1 MSHCTVGLGCRI
13 VLVGGIPPNPIP
25 ISTYNLVFTA
35 TVRKEKRKDPSFPLW
50 GCYNGEVRKQECF
63 PQHTTPYPTPTMF
76 HFDGITALLSSRC
89 NYILDRCT
97 DATDKCCI
105 TIDSDGFVFC
115 IPPGKGAHPEAW
127 SDCDPAGNMTNTFL
141 PSPLK
146 DDGVKAR
153 GGGGWVGV
161 LTECPKKLRRD
172 FLTALQTYAGGQGYL
187 SLKLSATEILA
198 AEKAAAKDALA
209 IINSPATHT
218 SDQVEAA
225 ILLVPMVG
233 DASIEL
239 ARANCLK
246 D

>member
-1 MSHCTVGLGCRI
+1 
-13 VLVGGIPPNPIP
+13 
-25 ISTYNLVFTA
+25 
-35 TVRKEKRKDPSFPLW
+35 
-50 GCYNGEVRKQECF
+50 
-63 PQHTTPYPTPTMF
+63 MF
-76 HFDGITALLSSRC
+76 HFDGITALLSARC

-127 SDCDPAGNMTNTFL
+127 SDCNPKGNMTNTFL

-161 LTECPKKLRRD
+161 LTECPKKLRRA
-172 FLTALQTYAGGQGYL
+172 FLTELQTYAGGQGYL
-187 SLKLSATEILA
+187 SLKLSAA
-198 AEKAAAKDALA
+198 DAQNAALA

-218 SDQVEAA
+218 SKQVEAA

-239 ARANCLK
+239 ARANCLA